1 MTAQL
6 PLWLVALGVAAA
18 MLSLGMN
25 LGVLAK
31 PDLTTR
37 CAACRRI
44 VRRGRLC
51 PCTRGHEDAS

>member
-6 PLWLVALGVAAA
+6 PSWLLALGLAAA

-25 LGVLAK
+25 LGVLAR

-37 CAACRRI
+37 CGACRRI
-44 VRRGRLC
+44 VRRGRVY
-51 PCTRGHEDAS
+51 RGTDPHRH